1 MPMDDDVGRG
11 RTSAGYQGQGRG
23 SGVTD
28 ARPSPGG
35 GNTGGSG
42 NAGGGGNRDR
52 QNDSGSDSGSGSYA
66 KQTAKENERRQAEA
80 NQRAADDARAK
91 ATQDAVDRE
100 RQKAADD
107 ARAKATQDAVDR
119 DRIQA
124 ALAEGMRQ
132 SELQR
137 VAAGIASLRGV
148 PLPKVQEAAVVN
160 RKSVADFRLDQNPAN
175 TGSVMQGSGAMS
187 PPVSPVAPTTTL
199 DFRRANEIL
208 SSSQGGQYD
217 PTSGGMIPNA
227 DMLKGYIK
235 LSGATGDQTTTRN
248 SMLEGFSKD
257 YLTKMLGSLAKT
269 SGDVSI
275 GSARRSPEEQAS
287 IISDRLREI
296 DPKVATDWDKSVSE
310 KGAIAA
316 GQEFKDLFD
325 IAGYFKT
332 PGEQVAMPGSSQHQK
347 SAAMDIAFGG
357 GGAAREDLINRFQ
370 TTATGQGLSFPVKGE
385 YWHAE
390 LAGDRPTQVATSPF
404 VRDLNKTFDNIKAGV
419 KTVADAT
426 GAGSVLDFLTNKSL
440 RDEIVRDNNRDR
452 QMTSEEV
459 NIAMF
464 NRLHPEAGSNKELYG
479 GRDQVNPLVRKKP
492 VLPPVVPPVVPTEP
506 VPPPVAPPVVQQRY
520 TGTPTVATQ
529 GFDFSRPFA
538 PRPPMD
544 FANLGQA
551 YAPTALSTAPTPEP
565 PVPGVP
571 GAAYAIPYQ
580 RLG

>member
-1 MPMDDDVGRG
+1 MPMEGDEGRAQTQSSPSGMGAG
-11 RTSAGYQGQGRG
+11 RAAERGDATGYQGQGRG

-35 GNTGGSG
+35 GNTGGSD
-42 NAGGGGNRDR
+42 RDR
-52 QNDSGSDSGSGSYA
+52 QNDSNRD
-66 KQTAKENERRQAEA
+66 K
-80 NQRAADDARAK
+80 QRAADDARAK
-91 ATQDAVDRE
+91 ATQDAI
-100 RQKAADD
+100 
-107 ARAKATQDAVDR
+107 DR
-119 DRIQA
+119 DKRLSAIT
-124 ALAEGMRQ
+124 EGMRQ

-148 PLPKVQEAAVVN
+148 SLPNVQEARVTPGQARFKRDVDLDAAYDAVQGG
-160 RKSVADFRLDQNPAN
+160 L
-175 TGSVMQGSGAMS
+175 TMQGSGAMS
-187 PPVSPVAPTTTL
+187 PPVSQITPTTTL

-208 SSSQGGQYD
+208 TSSQGGQYD

-235 LSGATGDQTTTRN
+235 LAGAAGDQTTTRN

-257 YLTKMLGSLAKT
+257 YLTKMLDSLAKT
-269 SGDVSI
+269 PGDVSI

-332 PGEQVAMPGSSQHQK
+332 PGTQVAMPGSSQHQK

-357 GGAAREDLINRFQ
+357 DGAAREDLINRFQ

-426 GAGSVLDFLTNKSL
+426 GAGSVLDFLTNTTARNEL
-440 RDEIVRDNNRDR
+440 EDQYNRDK
-452 QMTSEEV
+452 QMSKEDMD
-459 NIAMF
+459 ILMF
-464 NRLHPEAGSNKELYG
+464 NRLHPEAGSDRERYG
-479 GRDQVNPLVRKKP
+479 GRDP
-492 VLPPVVPPVVPTEP
+492 VLPSAPVTPSVPKTPVVPPVVPTEP
-506 VPPPVAPPVVQQRY
+506 VMPTVPNFAAAQQY
-520 TGTPTVATQ
+520 IGTPTVATP
-529 GFDFSRPFA
+529 GFNFSMPFA
-538 PRPPMD
+538 PRPQVD

-551 YAPTALSTAPTPEP
+551 YAPTALASAPP
-565 PVPGVP
+565 PQPLPGIP
-571 GAAYAIPYQ
+571 GAAYATPYQ

>member
-1 MPMDDDVGRG
+1 MGF
-11 RTSAGYQGQGRG
+11 
-23 SGVTD
+23 
-28 ARPSPGG
+28 
-35 GNTGGSG
+35 
-42 NAGGGGNRDR
+42 AGGV
-52 QNDSGSDSGSGSYA
+52 DSVAGDTVADNKSDSGYSRVNESGGRDPIS
-66 KQTAKENERRQAEA
+66 K
-80 NQRAADDARAK
+80 AD
-91 ATQDAVDRE
+91 
-100 RQKAADD
+100 
-107 ARAKATQDAVDR
+107 VDR
-119 DRIQA
+119 D
-124 ALAEGMRQ
+124 
-132 SELQR
+132 S
-137 VAAGIASLRGV
+137 S
-148 PLPKVQEAAVVN
+148 N
-160 RKSVADFRLDQNPAN
+160 RSTANQNAIDKAKEVADQKARESQARVDAAAAETKRQMQDATARQVAEAEARKIAEIRGFGIPSLL
-175 TGSVMQGSGAMS
+175 TGIGGRYAPKSIT
-187 PPVSPVAPTTTL
+187 PTTM

-208 SSSQGGQYD
+208 TSSQGGQYD

-235 LSGATGDQTTTRN
+235 LAGAAGDQTTTRN
-248 SMLEGFSKD
+248 DMLEGFSKD

-275 GSARRSPEEQAS
+275 GSARRSPEEQAN

-296 DPKVATDWDKSVSE
+296 DPKVAADWDKSVSE

-357 GGAAREDLINRFQ
+357 TGAAREDLINRFQ

-404 VRDLNKTFDNIKAGV
+404 VKELNEIFDTIGTGV

-426 GAGSVLDFLTNKSL
+426 GASSVLDFLTNTTARSELEKQY
-440 RDEIVRDNNRDR
+440 NRDK
-452 QMTSEEV
+452 QMSKEDMD
-459 NIAMF
+459 ILMF

-479 GRDQVNPLVRKKP
+479 GRDQTPLPTQGTPTAPKT
-492 VLPPVVPPVVPTEP
+492 PVVPPVVPTGP
-506 VPPPVAPPVVQQRY
+506 VMPTVPNFAAAQRY
-520 TGTPTVATQ
+520 IGAPTVATP

-538 PRPPMD
+538 PRPPMN
-544 FANLGQA
+544 FANLGPA
-551 YAPTALSTAPTPEP
+551 YAPTDLSSAPPQP
-565 PVPGVP
+565 LPGIP
-571 GAAYAIPYQ
+571 GAAYATPYQ